1 MLNNA
6 ILLQE
11 LSIEQLQLLIGSSVK
26 DGIQEFQKEIR
37 TKEDSEELLSREQA
51 CKFLHIDSS
60 TLWAWSKN
68 GKIKCYGI
76 GARRYFRKSEIM
88 ESLTLLK
95 KK

>member
-1 MLNNA
+1 MQKNA

-26 DGIQEFQKEIR
+26 DGIQQFQKEIKS
-37 TKEDSEELLSREQA
+37 KENSEELLTRDQL
-51 CKFLHIDSS
+51 CKFLHIDPS
-60 TLWAWSKN
+60 TAYAWCN
-68 GKIKCYGI
+68 AGKIKCYGI

-88 ESLTLLK
+88 QSLTLLK

>member
-26 DGIQEFQKEIR
+26 DGIQQFQKEIKS
-37 TKEDSEELLSREQA
+37 TENSEELLSREQA

-60 TLWAWSKN
+60 TLWAWTN
-68 GKIKCYGI
+68 AGKLKAFGI
-76 GARRYFRKSEIM
+76 GSRRYYKKSLIM